1 MYARGHKCE
10 SCGVEFKDGDKV
22 ESNPVCK
29 IKLWHNVVK
38 LDRFK

>member
-29 IKLWHNVVK
+29 IKLWHKKCFDNK
-38 LDRFK
+38 YD